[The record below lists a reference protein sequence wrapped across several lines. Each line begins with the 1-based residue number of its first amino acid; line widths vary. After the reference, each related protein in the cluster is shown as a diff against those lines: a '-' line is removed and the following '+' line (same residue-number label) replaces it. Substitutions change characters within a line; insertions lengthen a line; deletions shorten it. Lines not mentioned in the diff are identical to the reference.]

1 MGRPAGQTAAGGFDG
16 GAVGFGKAE
25 TPCGPYACG
34 LQGAAGRKCRPLSS
48 CILPYGGA
56 ECKKGSAPSRRT
68 AFLVWKLYQRKANL
82 AKGSAGGKAGHDDNN
97 DADGSQVLHQEAV
110 CLLQTE
116 GLAVQ
121 LDLADGV
128 LGLPGPANKEA
139 GTQCTHRDHQTV
151 GEELHKVAE
160 DGGRKTILEVEPDTL
175 DIKGGLRAGINGTKE
190 EHHHAQNDGSGG
202 AFPSKALS
210 SEGNNALH

>member
-68 AFLVWKLYQRKANL
+68 AFLVWKLYLRIANL
-82 AKGSAGGKAGHDDNN
+82 AEGSAGGKAGHDDDN
-97 DADGSQVLHQEAV
+97 DADGSQILHQEAV

-128 LGLPGPANKEA
+128 LGLPGPTDKQA
-139 GTQCTHRDHQTV
+139 GT
-151 GEELHKVAE
+151 
-160 DGGRKTILEVEPDTL
+160 
-175 DIKGGLRAGINGTKE
+175 
-190 EHHHAQNDGSGG
+190 
-202 AFPSKALS
+202 
-210 SEGNNALH
+210 